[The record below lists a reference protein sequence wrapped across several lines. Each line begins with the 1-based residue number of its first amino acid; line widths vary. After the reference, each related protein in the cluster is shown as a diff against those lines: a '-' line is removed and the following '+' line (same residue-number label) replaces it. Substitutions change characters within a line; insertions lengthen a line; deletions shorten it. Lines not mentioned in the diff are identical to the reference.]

1 MKKMNIKIF
10 SRLSYVAKAALL
22 VSLFAGCSLVTSEK
36 DIKKNENLSENS
48 SRLFKVSGK
57 CSFEGNTWEM
67 SADALQEV
75 RGATETATAG
85 DSSLSECTSSSRSA
99 ISSFS
104 LADFSEDEISVKAY
118 HLIRTPVSN
127 SDNLEIYTF
136 AREPGYSESETSSN
150 ILQPCLGSLDVYFNE
165 WSVELNQPGW
175 WEIEISVTRDG
186 KTLLYGSNI
195 SSPLEIVEKRFFGT
209 NYDGGAVSLK
219 PQKNQDLMGS
229 ISLLIESQV
238 SSVASLRYSWVRDG
252 ITDFPEELT
261 DGILDFQASEGSGSG
276 SSGGIS
282 FGDDGTSGLGGD
294 FGIGT
299 GDGSGSTGGSG
310 TTGGI
315 TSKNLTLSFD
325 SVKPGSYEVILDF
338 LKISKA
344 EAAAAL
350 GKGEQIPSLYSC
362 RQIINVYSGFTT
374 DSWYGSDPY
383 LVAVEGPNGI
393 QYSFVL
399 GSSQADFEEKEKL
412 ASGKY
417 PIILYDY
424 EFKKLGKEFGNP
436 KPGINIFTEITGG
449 EEIGAGIAL
458 APDAINENGVSIS
471 SFTIDPVTQKIYTLE
486 KSASMYARLIK
497 EYPSYAG
504 YEKGGLLFC
513 LPSDASLGGF
523 KVYGHSL
530 YVRAYESGEGKYTF
544 YELIDGKLE
553 AYKIFDK
560 NGSIVDGVPFY
571 FNFEIYENP
580 ESEKRFLISAK
591 ANDGNIT
598 VQKYL
603 MTKEESEEDGKT
615 VKTLQLDCLC
625 EVTMSCEDLYLDKGI
640 YKPSPANALTIVDC
654 QVTADGKKFYILVSD
669 NGYSCNR
676 GGLIKVLNSDDNS
689 DHSNDLSFY
698 DFANDGLKPTIVV
711 QDPEY
716 DPNNITEDHPSPT
729 MLEKLENC
737 WIFGWT
743 YDAYNPRSSEHM
755 DLDSMAGQAYS
766 DSAYF
771 YGPKQFV
778 ARKPD
783 ELYIVDE
790 GGYKYSTDENENN
803 IKNKN
808 RIVKINLQKFA
819 MEAVDVNVGFRYFTN
834 NSGTSDDY
842 LSASSYN

>member
-57 CSFEGNTWEM
+57 CSFEG
-67 SADALQEV
+67 
-75 RGATETATAG
+75 
-85 DSSLSECTSSSRSA
+85 TSSSRSA

-118 HLIRTPVSN
+118 HLIRTPVTN

-195 SSPLEIVEKRFFGT
+195 SSPIEIVEKRFFGT
-209 NYDGGAVSLK
+209 NYNGGAVSLK

-238 SSVASLRYSWVRDG
+238 SSVASLRYSWVRDE
-252 ITDFPEELT
+252 ITGFPEELT
-261 DGILDFQASEGSGSG
+261 DGILDFQASESSGSG

-310 TTGGI
+310 TAGGL
-315 TSKNLTLSFD
+315 TSKSLTLSFD

-338 LKISKA
+338 LKISSA

-350 GKGEQIPSLYSC
+350 DEGEQIPSLYSC

-399 GSSQADFEEKEKL
+399 GSGQADFEEKEKL
-412 ASGKY
+412 ASDQY

-424 EFKKLGKEFGNP
+424 EFKKLGKEFENP
-436 KPGINIFTEITGG
+436 KPGINIFTEINGG
-449 EEIGAGIAL
+449 EEIGAGIAF

-530 YVRAYESGEGKYTF
+530 YVRAYVSGESNYIF

-560 NGSIVDGVPFY
+560 NSSIVDGVPFY

-580 ESEKRFLISAK
+580 ESKKRYLVSAK

-603 MTKEESEEDGKT
+603 MTKEESEEDGKI
-615 VKTLQLDCLC
+615 VNILQLDCLC
-625 EVTMSCEDLYLDKGI
+625 EVTMSCEDLYLDKGN
-640 YKPSPANALTIVDC
+640 YKLSSANDLTIMDC
-654 QVTADGKKFYILVSD
+654 QVTADGKEFYILVSD

-676 GGLIKVLNSDDNS
+676 GGLIKVLNSGDNNS
-689 DHSNDLSFY
+689 DHSNDLTFY
-698 DFANDGLKPTIVV
+698 DFANDGLEATIVV
-711 QDPEY
+711 EDPDYDPE
-716 DPNNITEDHPSPT
+716 NITAEHPSPI
-729 MLEKLENC
+729 KLETLGNC

-743 YDAYNPRSSEHM
+743 YGAYNPRSSVHM
-755 DLDSMAGQAYS
+755 NLDSMEGHACP
-766 DSAYF
+766 DNAYF

-790 GGYKYSTDENENN
+790 GGYNYGDNDDDEYV
-803 IKNKN
+803 NKN
-808 RIVKINLQKFA
+808 RIVKINLQDFA
-819 MEAVDVNVGFRYFTN
+819 MEAVDVNVAFGYFTSK
-834 NSGTSDDY
+834 SGNVCSY
-842 LSASSYN
+842 LGGSSYN